1 MLLFNI
7 RNDTRQVLQNFLRKC
22 GRNGDEI
29 QHLICRLDAAERIA
43 NFDVALA
50 LSFFNKLPK
59 PRIRENWG
67 RRTTTGEV

>member
-7 RNDTRQVLQNFLRKC
+7 RNNTRQDMLQNFLRKC
-22 GRNGDEI
+22 GRSGDEI

-59 PRIRENWG
+59 PRIREN
-67 RRTTTGEV
+67 